1 MKIIFVL
8 SRLWRYLNIYFLKPF
23 DAVNDTLTAS
33 LLKEHN
39 WSTPFVEVGSG
50 DGMFGYIMHG
60 GKFPLWFDR
69 YVSVDLKKKDI
80 FDTLN
85 EKANLNLKKI
95 NNFKNLHSIDAKK
108 SHVEKIKEI
117 GFAENAI
124 LSDYEKLPFEDNSF
138 DSIFLY
144 TPHGLKNYQLC
155 VEECFRILKSKG
167 RLVVLN
173 YDKSIEKNF
182 LSYNLSKKFI
192 GNWSNYFKSIDNG
205 RFEEITKLSKTLEDW
220 NNFFNDIGFEVVH
233 FNKGLSS
240 TAWKVY
246 DIQTRPFLKILIK
259 FFNYL
264 PRYIRTLFKL
274 IWMLFWFPI
283 IVLFYLIFSN
293 QYFKLKYNCYYSF
306 NLEKQPKL

>member
-124 LSDYEKLPFEDNSF
+124 LSDYETLPFEDSSI

-192 GNWSNYFKSIDNG
+192 GNWSNYFRSIDNG
-205 RFEEITKLSKTLEDW
+205 RFEEITKVISD
-220 NNFFNDIGFEVVH
+220 
-233 FNKGLSS
+233 S
-240 TAWKVY
+240 
-246 DIQTRPFLKILIK
+246 LKK
-259 FFNYL
+259 
-264 PRYIRTLFKL
+264 
-274 IWMLFWFPI
+274 
-283 IVLFYLIFSN
+283 
-293 QYFKLKYNCYYSF
+293 
-306 NLEKQPKL
+306 